1 MRNKIIA
8 IILLLVSIFL
18 VITSLT
24 SLKSYNLIKSG
35 NNFIVNEKYQE
46 GREMYEKALT
56 IEKNN
61 GIKLNILKSFYQEK
75 NYEEVVK
82 SEVEDGF
89 LKGNSY
95 TYLGDKAQDKNK
107 EFYEKALEEYKL
119 AMKKSKDINIKK
131 NYEIV
136 LKKLEDIKNQQNQ
149 QNQEEKQKD
158 ENQNKQNNKENN
170 NSDKDNQQN
179 NDSKNND
186 QNKSK
191 DNKENSSSENKQ
203 DKSQNN
209 EKDSEKNNENNKNN
223 NSEQN
228 QNNSSDD
235 DNGEEKQNNNS
246 DTEKK
251 ENEENSTPSK
261 DIKEASQDEI
271 REQEVKAILKRLE
284 GNEKQSFK
292 NNERVM
298 NINNNNPSNRW

>member
-24 SLKSYNLIKSG
+24 SLKSYNLIKNG

-56 IEKNN
+56 IEKNS

-95 TYLGDKAQDKNK
+95 AYLGDKSQDKNK

-136 LKKLEDIKNQQNQ
+136 LKKLEDTKNQE
-149 QNQEEKQKD
+149 NQEEKQKD

-170 NSDKDNQQN
+170 NSDKNNKQN
-179 NDSKNND
+179 NDSKNNN
-186 QNKSK
+186 Q
-191 DNKENSSSENKQ
+191 DNKENSSSESNQ
-203 DKSQNN
+203 NKSQNN
-209 EKDSEKNNENNKNN
+209 EKDSEKNNENNANN

-228 QNNSSDD
+228 QNNSSND
-235 DNGEEKQNNNS
+235 DNREEKQNNNS

-251 ENEENSTPSK
+251 ENEQNSTPSK

>member
-95 TYLGDKAQDKNK
+95 AYLGDKAQDKNK
-107 EFYEKALEEYKL
+107 EFYEKALAEYKL

-136 LKKLEDIKNQQNQ
+136 LKKLEDIKNQENQ
-149 QNQEEKQKD
+149 QNQEEKQKN

-170 NSDKDNQQN
+170 NSDKDNQQ
-179 NDSKNND
+179 NND

-203 DKSQNN
+203 DKSQNS

-228 QNNSSDD
+228 QNNSSND

>member
-1 MRNKIIA
+1 MA

-95 TYLGDKAQDKNK
+95 AYLGDKAQDKNK

-136 LKKLEDIKNQQNQ
+136 LKKLEDIKNQ

-251 ENEENSTPSK
+251 ENEENSTSSK
-261 DIKEASQDEI
+261 DIKETSQDEI